1 MGAGRSRGGRRARD
15 AGMVTAELAAVLPA
29 IVLVLAVALNAV
41 AIGIDQI
48 RCVDAARTAVR
59 EAARGESVSSA
70 TAAGRRAAPDGA
82 RIILR
87 VEAGRVRSSV
97 RAHVPGPF
105 GWLVDGRA
113 LGADAVGRME
123 QP

>member
-1 MGAGRSRGGRRARD
+1 MGAGRSRSRQPSRD
-15 AGMVTAELAAVLPA
+15 AGMATAELAAVLPA
-29 IVLVLAVALNAV
+29 IVLVLAIALNAV

-59 EAARGESVSSA
+59 VAARGESASA
-70 TAAGRRAAPDGA
+70 ASAAGRRAAPEGA
-82 RIILR
+82 RITLD
-87 VEAGRVRSSV
+87 VSGGRVRASV
-97 RAHVPGPF
+97 RASVPGPF